1 MPNKTILLD
10 NKCAGYYTKL
20 VMMFRSP
27 PRRGSFPFLLLI
39 SLAVS
44 FIVVGNGAASV
55 SGHACRMS
63 KATDATEKGMLSRGC
78 CCENRQ
84 AALGGPCIDAKARC
98 AADWSARAAVSLP
111 SSVMG
116 ASPGPGP
123 ALSGLSPEILPTRA
137 DRPNISLK
145 SQTVYLVNL
154 TLLR

>member
-1 MPNKTILLD
+1 
-10 NKCAGYYTKL
+10 
-20 VMMFRSP
+20 
-27 PRRGSFPFLLLI
+27 
-39 SLAVS
+39 
-44 FIVVGNGAASV
+44 
-55 SGHACRMS
+55 MS
-63 KATDATEKGMLSRGC
+63 KAADPTGKEVLSRGC

-98 AADWSARAAVSLP
+98 ASDWSARAAVSLP

-116 ASPGPGP
+116 CSPGPGP

-137 DRPNISLK
+137 DPPNISLK

>member
-98 AADWSARAAVSLP
+98 AADWERPGRSL
-111 SSVMG
+111 
-116 ASPGPGP
+116 ASKQRDGRLTGPRTGP
-123 ALSGLSPEILPTRA
+123 
-137 DRPNISLK
+137 
-145 SQTVYLVNL
+145 
-154 TLLR
+154 LRSIP